1 MTYEEVARVAN
12 DLKGSTGKAT
22 VRDVW
27 SRVGG
32 DYNAVTEYMRTWRQQ
47 QPTGSAGVP
56 PEISLAIVKALRDEL
71 AHHRG
76 QAVVEKVSE
85 LEEAREEIE
94 DLMREVRQFRA
105 EREELR
111 AQVNVISAER
121 ERLMVQVSEAAS
133 RIESLQARAE
143 TERRAAESA
152 RMEVAQVR
160 VTGAKDAEHV
170 ATMRSECEAQRTA
183 LDHER
188 ARRVESERAAAAAS
202 AALNALEGRVTD
214 LVGRLQGMDAERHA
228 LLAELQGER
237 RERTTAE
244 RERDVALERAA
255 GAIARLDDLKAH
267 DAEARLRMAERVVGK
282 PRRVPQVQP
291 KTKLSGDGGLSGDA
305 SQS

>member
-56 PEISLAIVKALRDEL
+56 PEISPTIVKALRDEL

-76 QAVVEKVSE
+76 QAVAEKVSE

-133 RIESLQARAE
+133 RIESLQAQAE
-143 TERRAAESA
+143 AERRAAESA

-170 ATMRSECEAQRTA
+170 ATMRSECEAQRA
-183 LDHER
+183 VLEHER
-188 ARRVESERAAAAAS
+188 ARRVESERATAAAS
-202 AALNALEGRVTD
+202 AALNALEGRVAD
-214 LVGRLQGMDAERHA
+214 LIGRLQAMDAERHG
-228 LLAELQGER
+228 LLGELQGER
-237 RERTTAE
+237 QQRTTAE
-244 RERDVALERAA
+244 RERDVAIERAV
-255 GAIARLDDLKAH
+255 GALARLDDLKAH
-267 DAEARLRMAERVVGK
+267 DAETRLRLAERGGGK
-282 PRRVPQVQP
+282 RRGMSLIQSKAKP
-291 KTKLSGDGGLSGDA
+291 TGETGFSGGAG
-305 SQS
+305 QS